1 MQRQGTAKSNH
12 LWTVHCFVTAL
23 HTYKHCCACSTLS
36 YQYCAASA
44 TTEAL
49 SMLQTEELQKC
60 MVSNKEYY
68 APVLEEGDS
77 FAESKEKFDAA
88 SSSQSPQELKG
99 ESDSNEGEKVA
110 PSEPPAGKTV
120 DKPVVCYDAEQGY
133 KMFSCRECIWPHLV
147 CLVVC
152 LAHPSNV
159 IYTFIAIPAHAMSLA
174 YIQ

>member
-12 LWTVHCFVTAL
+12 TLTVHCAVAAL

-36 YQYCAASA
+36 YQCCAASA

-49 SMLQTEELQKC
+49 NMLQTEELQKC

-110 PSEPPAGKTV
+110 PSEPPAGKKWTSLLFV
-120 DKPVVCYDAEQGY
+120 MMLNKVIKCSPVENAYGL
-133 KMFSCRECIWPHLV
+133 IWCAWWCAWHIL
-147 CLVVC
+147 
-152 LAHPSNV
+152 
-159 IYTFIAIPAHAMSLA
+159 AMSSTHSLLS
-174 YIQ
+174 QHMQ